1 MTEAQG
7 NTEADD
13 RRDLEACRGGDA
25 AALERLYRRHAG
37 RVYGLALRT
46 LRRSDL
52 AEDVVQE
59 TFLKLTKAQQGGP
72 ATSAGFRG
80 ESKVGTWLCTIALN
94 AARMRLREMRRG
106 ALPLE
111 SADAVAAPEPKA
123 PSAGLEAALA
133 KLPDETRDLLLLAA
147 EGLSYEEIGAALS
160 LTVDQVRGR
169 LHRARKDLLAQIG
182 AEGGEDA

>member
-13 RRDLEACRGGDA
+13 RRDLEACQGGDA

-59 TFLKLTKAQQGGP
+59 TFLKLTSVA
-72 ATSAGFRG
+72 AGFRG
-80 ESKVGTWLCTIALN
+80 EAKVGTWLCTIALN
-94 AARMRLREMRRG
+94 ASRMRLREMRRG
-106 ALPLE
+106 ALPIE
-111 SADAVAAPEPKA
+111 SADGVAAPAPKT
-123 PSAGLEAALA
+123 PSPALESALA

-160 LTVDQVRGR
+160 LSVDQVRGR
-169 LHRARKDLLAQIG
+169 LHRARKDLLAQIE